1 MNDAPRKLLLV
12 IAACLLLGF
21 ALPASASDN
30 PFAEEHVVLQISDNQ
45 PFKQTLILNVANNL
59 LNHYGPD
66 RVAVEVVAFGPG
78 LRLLFENNA
87 NQDRIQA
94 LVDQGVRFS
103 ACANT
108 VAGMGRIIGHPP
120 TLNPNAQIVDAG
132 VVRIME
138 LQQQGYSLIKP

>member
-1 MNDAPRKLLLV
+1 MLL
-12 IAACLLLGF
+12 AFATCLLLGL
-21 ALPASASDN
+21 ALPAIASDN
-30 PFAEEHVVLQISDNQ
+30 PFAEEHVVLQISDND
-45 PFKQTLILNVANNL
+45 PSKQTLILNVANNL

-78 LRLLFENNA
+78 LRLLFENNT

-108 VAGMGRIIGHPP
+108 LTGMGRIIGHPP
-120 TLNPNAQIVDAG
+120 DLNPHAQIVDAG

-138 LQQQGYSLIKP
+138 LQQQDYSLIKP